1 MKEEIHN
8 LSSLIIYYLC
18 LQREDP
24 LQRECNDFLVRLS
37 VSQFLNQ
44 QSFPFLFDLLSLGS
58 LFFLNNGETELEIEK
73 EEIGITTSFTW
84 AYSALEVTLPSGSRF
99 STAQILPSTLQW
111 FVLPIAAS
119 LSQIHQIMFLALII
133 FGDHPGLAQL
143 LMDLTM
149 LDFVYVDWSAL
160 LLMVVCL
167 VLA

>member
-8 LSSLIIYYLC
+8 LSLLSIYYLC

-73 EEIGITTSFTW
+73 EEIGITTSFT
-84 AYSALEVTLPSGSRF
+84 
-99 STAQILPSTLQW
+99 
-111 FVLPIAAS
+111 
-119 LSQIHQIMFLALII
+119 
-133 FGDHPGLAQL
+133 
-143 LMDLTM
+143 
-149 LDFVYVDWSAL
+149 
-160 LLMVVCL
+160 
-167 VLA
+167 